1 MTIVKT
7 VIAAILTLAV
17 IIIGLKVLNLIA
29 WGLWTLIKLAA
40 IILIGLAVFQ
50 AVRKA
55 LD

>member
-1 MTIVKT
+1 MRT
-7 VIAAILTLAV
+7 VIAAVVTLFV

-29 WGLWTLIKLAA
+29 WGLWALIKLAV

-50 AVRKA
+50 VVRKA